1 MSRLKF
7 RRKEN
12 KFTQVYNNIIFK
24 NKNVELTGLYT
35 TIQACIDLEI
45 NTQSTEK
52 EFILSKKTLQSF
64 TGYKDDKFKRIWNEL
79 KVAGYLK
86 QYKIRDKKTGKFV
99 YEYELLEEPD
109 ITTHHSLTINDDG
122 SIAPNI
128 SKSKIEKIQKN
139 IENEVQ
145 DKVIELPGVENT
157 SLVPEVDFP
166 QSGEM
171 GVYYNNLL
179 NKVCMYVEKT
189 EKYFELREKDIE
201 LINQYKSNLSIELF
215 EELLLE
221 TVNKDKSFKYFVSAL
236 KNTIANNIK
245 TLKEYETHKRNYI
258 SSRNKK
264 IKNNKS
270 TNKKE
275 MVSISSKN
283 NKFNNFEQTFL
294 NYEEEEF
301 ENIIEKSQRAKYGDR

>member
-12 KFTQVYNNIIFK
+12 KFTQVYNNVIFK

-45 NTQSTEK
+45 NTQGTEE
-52 EFILSKKTLQSF
+52 EFILSKKSLQYF
-64 TGYKDDKFKRIWNEL
+64 TGYAERKFNRIWDEL
-79 KVAGYLK
+79 KKAGYLK
-86 QYKIRDKKTGKFV
+86 QYKIRTENGKFV
-99 YEYELLEEPD
+99 YEYDLLEEPD
-109 ITTHHSLTINDDG
+109 LTTHHSLLVKEDGSLIPNIPKNKIDKLINQDIHIKKPDLHFAEGGKCGSIINTIN
-122 SIAPNI
+122 
-128 SKSKIEKIQKN
+128 
-139 IENEVQ
+139 
-145 DKVIELPGVENT
+145 
-157 SLVPEVDFP
+157 
-166 QSGEM
+166 
-171 GVYYNNLL
+171 

-201 LINQYKSNLSIELF
+201 LINQYKPNLSIELF

>member
-12 KFTQVYNNIIFK
+12 KFTQVYNNVIFK

-45 NTQSTEK
+45 NTQGTEE
-52 EFILSKKTLQSF
+52 EFILSKKSLQYF
-64 TGYKDDKFKRIWNEL
+64 TGYAERKFNRIWDEL
-79 KVAGYLK
+79 KKAGYLK
-86 QYKIRDKKTGKFV
+86 QYKIRTENGKFV
-99 YEYELLEEPD
+99 YEYDLLEEPD
-109 ITTHHSLTINDDG
+109 LTTHHSLLVKEDGSLIPNIPKNKIDKLINQDADIKKPDLHFAEGGKCGAIINTIN
-122 SIAPNI
+122 
-128 SKSKIEKIQKN
+128 
-139 IENEVQ
+139 
-145 DKVIELPGVENT
+145 
-157 SLVPEVDFP
+157 
-166 QSGEM
+166 
-171 GVYYNNLL
+171 

-221 TVNKDKSFKYFVSAL
+221 TVNKDKSFKYFVAAL

-258 SSRNKK
+258 ASRNKK
-264 IKNNKS
+264 IKYDKS
-270 TNKKE
+270 TSTKQKVN
-275 MVSISSKN
+275 ISNKN